1 MAIVHITLSDTFKD
15 GREIISMD
23 IQTDRQGLPQGAPD
37 TFAMIQGANI
47 ARLWNTQ
54 ALARMAGYVCQDL
67 IAVRDGIIAQVQAA
81 QQAGP
86 GANGPPP
93 PEGAAEKKPMSP
105 EEMAKARA
113 SAADAEEPQAPTAA

>member
-1 MAIVHITLSDTFKD
+1 MAIVHFTLSDTFKD
-15 GREIISMD
+15 GKEIISMD
-23 IQTDRQGLPQGAPD
+23 IQTDRQGLPPIAPD
-37 TFAMIQGANI
+37 TPAMIHGANI
-47 ARLWNTQ
+47 ARLWNNQ
-54 ALARMAGYVCQDL
+54 VLPRMAGYVCKDM
-67 IAVRDGIIAQVQAA
+67 IEARERIIAQVQQA
-81 QQAGP
+81 QQVGP